1 MSSKDKDNVIR
12 SILYLNLEFKD
23 SFNRLQR
30 SVDNINSYEKSMINR
45 CDNTLKYY
53 DNKYN
58 IQNKEFLKE
67 NIDNNK
73 DNFNLRFNQ
82 FMISSLKKIKNLII
96 KLL

>member
-1 MSSKDKDNVIR
+1 MSSKDKDNLIR

-53 DNKYN
+53 DNKYK
-58 IQNKEFLKE
+58 IQSEEFLKE

-73 DNFNLRFNQ
+73 DNFF
-82 FMISSLKKIKNLII
+82 KI
-96 KLL
+96 

>member
-1 MSSKDKDNVIR
+1 MSSKDKDNLIR

-30 SVDNINSYEKSMINR
+30 SVDNINSYEKLMINR

-53 DNKYN
+53 DNKYK
-58 IQNKEFLKE
+58 IQSEEFLKE

-73 DNFNLRFNQ
+73 DNFF
-82 FMISSLKKIKNLII
+82 KI
-96 KLL
+96 

>member
-1 MSSKDKDNVIR
+1 MSSKDKDNLIR

-53 DNKYN
+53 DNKYK
-58 IQNKEFLKE
+58 IQSEEFLKE

>member
-1 MSSKDKDNVIR
+1 MSSKDKDNLIR
-12 SILYLNLEFKD
+12 SILYYNLEFKD

-53 DNKYN
+53 DNKYK
-58 IQNKEFLKE
+58 IQSEEFLKE

-73 DNFNLRFNQ
+73 DNFF
-82 FMISSLKKIKNLII
+82 KI
-96 KLL
+96 